1 MATETTKGGN
11 TMNLDAFRYS
21 TILALTRNGINTIE
35 ELDRLTN
42 EQIASMRGIGARSY
56 KEILE
61 RLGRDDTKRRNEVT
75 E

>member
-1 MATETTKGGN
+1 
-11 TMNLDAFRYS
+11 MNLDAFRYS

-61 RLGRDDTKRRNEVT
+61 RLGRGDDKHERVR
-75 E
+75 